1 MTLTQK
7 AVGCIQLLDAQTS
20 SSAVTQRECTMSVWN
35 LVSCCTTVWKLAFH
49 KTCNR
54 WMTFKVIQ
62 GH

>member
-54 WMTFKVIQ
+54 WM
-62 GH
+62 